1 MLRQMWKKRVCFV
14 LAVIL
19 AVIAVT
25 PMEMEHT
32 DAAMVH
38 SVTALMTGNLVNKS
52 NADKLTYRQ
61 LETSAYERKLIS
73 KSVYNYTMQQV
84 PALYEGR
91 NVINVSGM
99 TGKANTSYVDAQT
112 IAIKEGTSLLAA
124 EKTTEG
130 TESATE
136 AAGTQ
141 IEETTG
147 AVSDDDLID
156 VTEQESEVKFQFEEE
171 DTSTDDATGEFSQVY
186 TYIIYK

>member
-1 MLRQMWKKRVCFV
+1 
-14 LAVIL
+14 
-19 AVIAVT
+19 
-25 PMEMEHT
+25 MEHQRHR
-32 DAAMVH
+32 AP
-38 SVTALMTGNLVNKS
+38 SVREHHN
-52 NADKLTYRQ
+52 
-61 LETSAYERKLIS
+61 
-73 KSVYNYTMQQV
+73 
-84 PALYEGR
+84 GR
-91 NVINVSGM
+91 RPYLCG
-99 TGKANTSYVDAQT
+99 DAQT

>member
-1 MLRQMWKKRVCFV
+1 MV
-14 LAVIL
+14 VIR
-19 AVIAVT
+19 
-25 PMEMEHT
+25 
-32 DAAMVH
+32 
-38 SVTALMTGNLVNKS
+38 GN
-52 NADKLTYRQ
+52 T
-61 LETSAYERKLIS
+61 
-73 KSVYNYTMQQV
+73 
-84 PALYEGR
+84 
-91 NVINVSGM
+91 NVKVKGTICYVS
-99 TGKANTSYVDAQT
+99 TTNTSYVDAQT
-112 IAIKEGTSLLAA
+112 IAIKEGTSLLVA

-156 VTEQESEVKFQFEEE
+156 VTESEVKFQFDEE